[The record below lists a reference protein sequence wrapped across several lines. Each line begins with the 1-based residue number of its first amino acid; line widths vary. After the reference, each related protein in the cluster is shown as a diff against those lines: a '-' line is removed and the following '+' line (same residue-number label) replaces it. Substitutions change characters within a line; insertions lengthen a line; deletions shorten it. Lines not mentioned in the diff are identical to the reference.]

1 MNYLKR
7 CALASSG
14 AALILL
20 LYTAAAHLPSLASA
34 DHVALLVLVSL
45 GIGTVSGA
53 IAAALVRKNS
63 AAMLLVAQVLTL
75 IIVGVIWNR

>member
-1 MNYLKR
+1 MNYVKR
-7 CALASSG
+7 FALAASG

-20 LYTAAAHLPSLASA
+20 LYTAAAHLPSLTRA

-45 GIGTVSGA
+45 GLGAVSGA

-63 AAMLLVAQVLTL
+63 VAMLLVAQVLTVL
-75 IIVGVIWNR
+75 IVGVIWNR